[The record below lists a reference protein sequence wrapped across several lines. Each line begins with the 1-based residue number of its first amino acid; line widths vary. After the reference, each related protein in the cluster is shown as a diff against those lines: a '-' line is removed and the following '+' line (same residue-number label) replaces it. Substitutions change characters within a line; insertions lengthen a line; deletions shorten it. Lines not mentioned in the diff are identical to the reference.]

1 MISGNFIQAKYTK
14 AKTNVYFGSQVNL
27 ESLYSFDFFAK
38 SIVNKAPISYNQLK
52 YTANLITD
60 VPLFYSLNK
69 SVNDFILDPLQ
80 NIIIVG
86 VNLRYEASLLNTR
99 LRREAKQ
106 RGASYVNLG
115 NFSPLAYS
123 QMHKGNSVRS
133 IIALIENRIAFI
145 KEFNCSSNKTAIY
158 IGVNSLRN
166 VNSPFTQQI
175 IRQIAKYFFTHNGNK
190 DRFGYIH
197 SSVGSL
203 AFAHINRLNTGSTG
217 KQAGVSCYIGIKSE
231 QSSTANHNNTR
242 VFSTHFEKDRNHF
255 ATTSFYESNGH
266 VISIENN
273 LRKHN
278 KVVTP
283 ASKVYSLSTL
293 MNYSIANY

>member
-1 MISGNFIQAKYTK
+1 
-14 AKTNVYFGSQVNL
+14 VYFGSQSNL
-27 ESLYSFDFFAK
+27 ESIYSFDFFAK
-38 SIVNKAPISYNQLK
+38 SMLNKTPVSYNQLK
-52 YTANLITD
+52 YTANLLKDI
-60 VPLFYSLNK
+60 PLFYSLNK

-80 NIIIVG
+80 NIIIIG

-99 LRREAKQ
+99 LRREVKQ

-123 QMHKGNSVRS
+123 QMHKGNSARS
-133 IIALIENRIAFI
+133 IIALIENRMTFI
-145 KEFNCSSNKTAIY
+145 KEFNRNSNKTAIY
-158 IGVNSLRN
+158 MGVNSLRN
-166 VNSPFTQQI
+166 TNSPFTQQMR
-175 IRQIAKYFFTHNGNK
+175 RQIAKYFFTHNGKK

-203 AFAHINRLNTGSTG
+203 AFAHINRSNTGSICKQNNQG
-217 KQAGVSCYIGIKSE
+217 KRADTYCYIGIKSE
-231 QSSTANHNNTR
+231 QDPAISQNNTR

-255 ATTSFYESNGH
+255 SISSFYESNGH
-266 VISIENN
+266 VVSIENGV
-273 LRKHN
+273 RKHN

-293 MNYSIANY
+293 MNYSMANY

>member
-1 MISGNFIQAKYTK
+1 
-14 AKTNVYFGSQVNL
+14 VYFGSQSNL
-27 ESLYSFDFFAK
+27 ESIYSFDFFAK
-38 SIVNKAPISYNQLK
+38 SMLNKAPVSYNQLK
-52 YTANLITD
+52 YTANLMKDI
-60 VPLFYSLNK
+60 PLFYSLNK

-99 LRREAKQ
+99 LRREVKQ

-123 QMHKGNSVRS
+123 QMHKGNSARS
-133 IIALIENRIAFI
+133 IIALIENRMTFI
-145 KEFNCSSNKTAIY
+145 KGFNRSSNKTAIY
-158 IGVNSLRN
+158 MGVNSLRN
-166 VNSPFTQQI
+166 TDSPFTQQI
-175 IRQIAKYFFTHNGNK
+175 RRQIAKYFFTHNGKK

-203 AFAHINRLNTGSTG
+203 AFAHINRSNTGSTG
-217 KQAGVSCYIGIKSE
+217 KQDNQTGAYCYIGIKSE
-231 QSSTANHNNTR
+231 QDPAINPNNTR

-255 ATTSFYESNGH
+255 AISSFYESNGH

-273 LRKHN
+273 MRKHN

-293 MNYSIANY
+293 RNYSIANY

>member
-1 MISGNFIQAKYTK
+1 M
-14 AKTNVYFGSQVNL
+14 YFGSQSNL
-27 ESLYSFDFFAK
+27 ETLYSFDFFAK
-38 SIVNKAPISYNQLK
+38 SILNKTPISYNQLG
-52 YTANLITD
+52 YTANLLKD

-80 NIIIVG
+80 NIIIIG

-106 RGASYVNLG
+106 RGASYVSLG

-123 QMHKGNSVRS
+123 QIHKGNSVRA
-133 IIALIENRIAFI
+133 IIALIENRITFI
-145 KEFNCSSNKTAIY
+145 KEFNRNSNKTAIY

-166 VNSPFTQQI
+166 IDSPFTQQI
-175 IRQIAKYFFTHNGNK
+175 MRQIAKYFFIHNGKK

-203 AFAHINRLNTGSTG
+203 AFAHINRSNTGSANNG
-217 KQAGVSCYIGIKSE
+217 GSVSKQEGIYYYIGIKSK
-231 QSSTANHNNTR
+231 QNSAANPYNTN

-255 ATTSFYESNGH
+255 SISSFYESNGH
-266 VISIENN
+266 VLSIENS

-293 MNYSIANY
+293 INYSIANY